1 MKGLIDIQ
9 AFIRIITIHRMGVG
23 ILLGVFCVCFL
34 WVGDSVLLFCK
45 SKKHGGKKLKIYF
58 IYYYIKITCTKYMPS
73 LVKIQPV
80 VKEMSF
86 KAIVDDGR
94 RTKDIQ

>member
-1 MKGLIDIQ
+1 
-9 AFIRIITIHRMGVG
+9 
-23 ILLGVFCVCFL
+23 
-34 WVGDSVLLFCK
+34 
-45 SKKHGGKKLKIYF
+45 
-58 IYYYIKITCTKYMPS
+58 MPS